1 MKKLLKITSIVVV
14 LIVVLLLVLPMA
26 FKGKIEAIVKQE
38 GNKMLN
44 AQFDFKGLDI
54 NLLRYFPQASVTLED
69 FWLKGVDEFENDT
82 LVYAKELTAAVNV
95 MSLFGDSGFEVS
107 KIVVDDTRLH
117 AIVLEDGKPNWDV
130 MKAADVAEQAVE
142 EQAEEDS
149 DEPSSF
155 KIQLKKLAVNNLDV
169 VYDDR
174 QGGMYAEVLDF
185 DASCAGN
192 FASESTTLRL
202 AAETPSLTFR
212 MGGVPFLNKAE
223 IEANMDVA
231 ADFVNSKFTLNENK
245 IRLNAIEAAVDGW
258 VAMIENGMDMDLTLI
273 SNEIGFKEILS
284 LIPAIYAKDFAGLR
298 ADGVATLNASAKGR
312 MEGETLPAFDVAL
325 NVKNAMFRYPSL
337 LAGVDNINVAATVKN
352 PGGTMDATVVNINPF
367 SFVLAG
373 NPFSVVA
380 NITTPISDL
389 AFDVAA
395 KGKLDL
401 GKIKDVYPIEGMNLN
416 GLVNADLGVKGR
428 MSYIDKSQYDL
439 VQASGSV
446 TLDDMAVQLKD
457 IPDVLIKHSVLAFN
471 PRYVELSKTTVNVGE
486 NDITLDSRFEN
497 YLGFVFKGTTLKGT
511 LNVSSNRMNL
521 NDFLGGDSS
530 AEEEPAEEVAEQAEP
545 APLEDVVRVPDN
557 IDFRMQTSFKEVL
570 FNKMSFTDFNG
581 LLVIKNSKIDMQ
593 NLSLKTMGG
602 SVVVNG
608 SYATPTGQYP
618 SLNAGFALN
627 EIGFAQA
634 YNDLDIIRKLAP
646 IFSGLTGHFSGTIRV
661 DTKLDANMDP
671 VINTFNAYGALAT
684 KDLSLRNMPFL
695 DQIADIVKKPSLKN
709 TKVKDLNIDF
719 TVDKGRVHTKPFTLK
734 VEDYVMVL
742 SGSTGLDQT
751 IDYRGTITIPD
762 SAGKVAKLGTVD
774 MTIGGTFKSPKVGI
788 DMESLA
794 KKAASNALQELGNK
808 LLGGKT
814 QEQTAEGGDTSTTT
828 EAGDAAEET
837 PQTEQE
843 KKVEDVK
850 KLVNVAKGLF
860 KKNN

>member
-1 MKKLLKITSIVVV
+1 MKKLLKITSVVVV

-44 AQFDFKGLDI
+44 AQFDFKSLDI
-54 NLLRYFPQASVTLED
+54 SLLRYFPQASVTLED

-82 LVYAKELTAAVNV
+82 LVYAGELTAAVNV

-130 MKAADVAEQAVE
+130 MKATE
-142 EQAEEDS
+142 ETEEAIEEES
-149 DEPSSF
+149 GEPSSF

-174 QGGMYAEVLDF
+174 QGDMYAEVLGF

-245 IRLNAIEAAVDGW
+245 IRLNAIEAAIDGW
-258 VAMIENGMDMDLTLI
+258 VAMLESGMDMDLTLI

-312 MEGETLPAFDVAL
+312 MEGDMLPAFDVDL

-337 LAGVDNINVAATVKN
+337 PAGVDNINVAATVKN
-352 PGGTMDATVVNINPF
+352 PGGTMDATVVNVNPF

-401 GKIKDVYPIEGMNLN
+401 GKIKDVYPIEDMNLN

-471 PRYVELSKTTVNVGE
+471 PRYVELSKTTVNIGE

-497 YLGFVFKGTTLKGT
+497 YLGFVFKGTTLKGE
-511 LNVSSNRMNL
+511 LNVQSNRMNL
-521 NDFLGGDSS
+521 NDFLGGEEATENET
-530 AEEEPAEEVAEQAEP
+530 AEEDVAEQTES
-545 APLEDVVRVPDN
+545 APLEEVVRVPDN

-570 FNKMSFTDFNG
+570 FNKMTFTDFNG
-581 LLVIKNSKIDMQ
+581 LLTIKNSKINMQ

-602 SVVVNG
+602 SAVVNG

-618 SLNAGFALN
+618 SLNAGFSLS

-646 IFSGLTGHFSGTIRV
+646 IFSGLTGNFSGTIRV

-671 VINTFNAYGALAT
+671 VINTFNAYGALST
-684 KDLSLRNMPFL
+684 KDLSLQKMPFL

-808 LLGGKT
+808 LLGGKK
-814 QEQTAEGGDTSTTT
+814 QESPAES
-828 EAGDAAEET
+828 GDASTASATEDATEET

-850 KLVNVAKGLF
+850 TLVNVAKGLF
-860 KKNN
+860 KKKN